1 MKVRRT
7 LAWAAT
13 LIEQQKLS
21 GLNVQEFCKKEKLN
35 LATYYYWH
43 QRLRKKPEDLKIIP
57 VSIEKT
63 KQLAVSSKEVIEL
76 TYPNGVKLSIPSGF
90 EVNLIRQLV
99 TIL

>member
-7 LAWAAT
+7 LAGAAT
-13 LIEQQKLS
+13 LIEQQKFS
-21 GLNVQEFCKKEKLN
+21 GLNVQAFCKKEKLN

-43 QRLRKKPEDLKIIP
+43 QQLRKNPEVSKIIP
-57 VSIEKT
+57 VSIEKPE
-63 KQLAVSSKEVIEL
+63 QLPVSGKEVIEL

-90 EVNLIRQLV
+90 EVNLIRQLI